1 MEKSA
6 GGVAQLGER
15 VLCKHEVIGSI
26 PFTSTST
33 VCSAGGKGE
42 ERRRLQG
49 VLVKGHSQASPD
61 EGLFGSGF

>member
-33 VCSAGGKGE
+33 VV
-42 ERRRLQG
+42 RTWG
-49 VLVKGHSQASPD
+49 VLGGCGSQ
-61 EGLFGSGF
+61 EGQ